1 MDNNV
6 NYGLWLVMIY
16 LCRFISCKNSITLV
30 GEGLSIMRE
39 AVCGGGIVKSLVLPL
54 NFAMNLKLILKNK
67 QNKTAEVILA
77 S

>member
-1 MDNNV
+1 M
-6 NYGLWLVMIY
+6 
-16 LCRFISCKNSITLV
+16 NSITLV

-77 S
+77 SKLTLQEIIKGNPLVEMKSQ